1 VTDEREWVTVSAAP
15 NEWEA
20 EVTRQRLEAADI
32 PAVLEPGDARAYMG
46 ASSAFAVKVPAD
58 RVADAQEALQ
68 ATKGDSDADD
78 V

>member
-1 VTDEREWVTVSAAP
+1 VTGEREWVTVSTAQ

-20 EVTRQRLEAADI
+20 EVTRQRLEAVDI
-32 PAVLEPGDARAYMG
+32 PALLEPGDARAYMG
-46 ASSAFAVKVPAD
+46 ASSAFSVKVPAD
-58 RVADAQEALQ
+58 RVTDAQDALQ